1 MQSIQK
7 YGVQNIQT
15 HCDVWDVFSR
25 LFSVCMLYFFFFNKQ
40 QLKGCSEIY
49 IYILNLPLKNNLG
62 HLSVIGTNLDLLQRE
77 CF

>member
-25 LFSVCMLYFFFFNKQ
+25 LFSVCMLCCFFFKQ
-40 QLKGCSEIY
+40 QLKGCSDLY
-49 IYILNLPLKNNLG
+49 IYILNLPLKNNHG
-62 HLSVIGTNLDLLQRE
+62 HLSVIGTNLDLLQCE